1 MKEYNFGDI
10 GENIFQDYAYQ
21 IWDNV
26 DGSYMALG
34 PLFSLLPFSDQQF
47 QEMIS
52 ISTGKAEKAEHYNI
66 ILTRTLAEE
75 IKKTNIGKSLLAA
88 EIGGTA
94 LAKVMEV
101 LGSKAIYVDSRHPDY
116 MVTPNNYQ
124 NLFPQLYDF
133 TLSNWLFD
141 EGSGLEGCNYYQMM
155 EIFSHLTAPG
165 GYSIHG
171 GITINYSDRVLN
183 DLGFEKVLQQGGN
196 LEDGLLVLTKIR

>member
-1 MKEYNFGDI
+1 
-10 GENIFQDYAYQ
+10 
-21 IWDNV
+21 
-26 DGSYMALG
+26 
-34 PLFSLLPFSDQQF
+34 
-47 QEMIS
+47 
-52 ISTGKAEKAEHYNI
+52 
-66 ILTRTLAEE
+66 
-75 IKKTNIGKSLLAA
+75 
-88 EIGGTA
+88 
-94 LAKVMEV
+94 MEV